1 LAFREHRRGH
11 ALKSSI
17 YANAEITYSAAQT
30 FTLRKRIPMKD
41 RLKKPASSPSGEST
55 GTPQWK
61 EIEQALNRRDAAKV
75 YQLALWPDK
84 KRAMPTEFVR
94 SALFAA
100 IQGKDST
107 YLERVEIAS
116 ANDLSIVYT
125 GHRLTQVH
133 ADVWEGIM
141 HLARGVPESTVVTFR
156 AREFL
161 RLIGRHT
168 GKRQRDELRL
178 WWAHLT
184 ATCVEVHDK
193 KNGRRF
199 FGSLIPRGAERQEGD
214 DTLYVVELN
223 RDIAKLFERGFST
236 VDWEQRKLLLK
247 KPLCLWLQHHFSAFP
262 KPVTV
267 KTLHTLTGSNA
278 QHLRQFRAKLKVA
291 LAELQTV
298 GVLAEW
304 DLVDE
309 TLHVTLP
316 SRPMPKASLKGPPP
330 RSAIASSPQRS
341 LAGVLQT
348 AVAPATLETFRRL
361 YADLDVEQCLN
372 DWLAW
377 PGSRRAKNPDRA
389 FLGFANKWAA
399 GKAISSSS

>member
-1 LAFREHRRGH
+1 M
-11 ALKSSI
+11 S
-17 YANAEITYSAAQT
+17 
-30 FTLRKRIPMKD
+30 D
-41 RLKKPASSPSGEST
+41 RSKKPAQSAQI
-55 GTPQWK
+55 GTPEWNLEMQNVLLQR
-61 EIEQALNRRDAAKV
+61 EAAKV
-75 YQLALWPDK
+75 YQLALWPDT

-100 IQGKDST
+100 IQGKDAT

-116 ANDLSIVYT
+116 ANDLSIFYT

-141 HLARGVPESTVVTFR
+141 HLARGVPESACVKFR
-156 AREFL
+156 SREFL

-193 KNGRRF
+193 KNGRRY
-199 FGSLIPRGAERQEGD
+199 FGSLLPRGAEREEGD
-214 DTLYVVELN
+214 DALYVVEIN
-223 RDIAKLFERGFST
+223 RDLAKLFERGFST

-247 KPLCLWLQHHFSAFP
+247 KPLCLWLQHHFSAFS
-262 KPVTV
+262 KPITV
-267 KTLHTLTGSNA
+267 QTLHALTGSNA

-291 LAELQTV
+291 LAELQKI

-304 DLVDE
+304 RLDND

-316 SRPMPKASLKGPPP
+316 AKALPKASPQGPPTRP
-330 RSAIASSPQRS
+330 KVATSSQRPLS
-341 LAGVLQT
+341 GMLQNS
-348 AVAPATLETFRRL
+348 VSPATHEQFQRL
-361 YADLDVEQCLN
+361 YPDLDIEQCLN
-372 DWLAW
+372 DWLGW
-377 PGSRRAKNPDRA
+377 HGSRKAAKPDAA
-389 FLGFANKWAA
+389 FLGFARKWAV
-399 GKAISSSS
+399 GKKG

>member
-1 LAFREHRRGH
+1 M
-11 ALKSSI
+11 
-17 YANAEITYSAAQT
+17 T
-30 FTLRKRIPMKD
+30 D
-41 RLKKPASSPSGEST
+41 RLKKPGSPSGVASAGATEW
-55 GTPQWK
+55 P
-61 EIEQALNRRDAAKV
+61 EIEQALSRREAAKV

-107 YLERVEIAS
+107 YLERVEIAN
-116 ANDLSIVYT
+116 ANDLSIIYT

-199 FGSLIPRGAERQEGD
+199 FGSLIPRGAERQEDD

-223 RDIAKLFERGFST
+223 RAIASLFERGFST
-236 VDWEQRKLLLK
+236 VDWEQRKMLLK

-262 KPVTV
+262 KPITV

-291 LAELQTV
+291 LAELRAV

-304 DLVDE
+304 RIDDE

-316 SRPMPKASLKGPPP
+316 SRPLPKASLKGPPS
-330 RSAIASSPQRS
+330 RAAVASSPQRS
-341 LAGVLQT
+341 LAGVLQ
-348 AVAPATLETFRRL
+348 AAIAPETLVMFRNLYPTLEV
-361 YADLDVEQCLN
+361 DHCLN
-372 DWLAW
+372 DWLEW
-377 PGSRRAKNPDRA
+377 PGSRRAKNPDGA
-389 FLGFANKWAA
+389 FLGFAKKWAA
-399 GKAISSSS
+399 EKLQQPQG

>member
-1 LAFREHRRGH
+1 MTDGP
-11 ALKSSI
+11 
-17 YANAEITYSAAQT
+17 
-30 FTLRKRIPMKD
+30 RKPGQSPTHG
-41 RLKKPASSPSGEST
+41 PAV
-55 GTPQWK
+55 GTPEWNL
-61 EIEQALNRRDAAKV
+61 EVHQAIAQREDAKV
-75 YQLALWPDK
+75 YQLALWPDT

-100 IQGKDST
+100 IQGKDAT

-116 ANDLSIVYT
+116 ANELSIFYT

-141 HLARGVPESTVVTFR
+141 HLARGAPESAVVKFR
-156 AREFL
+156 SRDFL

-193 KNGRRF
+193 KNARRY
-199 FGSLIPRGAERQEGD
+199 FGSLLPRGAEKDEGD
-214 DTLYVVELN
+214 DTMYVVELN
-223 RDIAKLFERGFST
+223 RDLAKLFDRGFST
-236 VDWEQRKLLLK
+236 VDWEQRKRLLK

-262 KPVTV
+262 KPITV
-267 KTLHTLTGSNA
+267 ETLHTLTGSGA

-291 LAELQTV
+291 LTELETV

-304 DLVDE
+304 RLE
-309 TLHVTLP
+309 GATLHVTLP
-316 SRPMPKASLKGPPP
+316 TQALPRPSLKGPSP
-330 RSAIASSPQRS
+330 RAAMISSPQRS
-341 LAGVLQT
+341 LVGLLQSS
-348 AVAPATLETFRRL
+348 VAAATLDAFRTQ
-361 YADLDVEQCLN
+361 YPDLDVEQCLS

-377 PGSRRAKNPDRA
+377 PGSRRAARPDAA
-389 FLGFANKWAA
+389 FLGFARKWSV
-399 GKAISSSS
+399 GK

>member
-1 LAFREHRRGH
+1 V
-11 ALKSSI
+11 I
-17 YANAEITYSAAQT
+17 YANAEITYSAAQS
-30 FTLRKRIPMKD
+30 FKLRKRIPMAD
-41 RLKKPASSPSGEST
+41 RLKKPGSSPSGGEAA
-55 GTPQWK
+55 GTPEWK
-61 EIEQALNRRDAAKV
+61 EIEQALNRREAAKV
-75 YQLALWPDK
+75 YQLALWPNE

-116 ANDLSIVYT
+116 ANDLSIIYT

-141 HLARGVPESTVVTFR
+141 HLARGAPESTVVTFR
-156 AREFL
+156 SREFL

-223 RDIAKLFERGFST
+223 RDIAKLFVRGFSI

-267 KTLHTLTGSNA
+267 KTLHALTGSNA
-278 QHLRQFRAKLKVA
+278 QHLRQFRAKLKLA
-291 LAELQTV
+291 LAELQGI
-298 GVLAEW
+298 GVLADWRLE
-304 DLVDE
+304 DE

-316 SRPMPKASLKGPPP
+316 SRPTPKASLKGPPP
-330 RSAIASSPQRS
+330 RAVIASSPQGS
-341 LAGVLQT
+341 LAGVLQ
-348 AVAPATLETFRRL
+348 ASVAAETIATFRKL
-361 YADLDVEQCLN
+361 YAEHDVERCLN

-389 FLGFANKWAA
+389 FLGFAKKWAA
-399 GKAISSSS
+399 GKNPS